1 MTAFGYNV
9 STITGK
15 WLKGTLVCLVIVFLC
30 VVQAIA
36 RRSAREPVELTL
48 YPAKIAES
56 PQEYALLPDAG
67 KLTDADAVPL
77 YEKAIRVMPKDIN
90 QMQIQDWLK
99 LPIEQ
104 FPQKKAEEV
113 VQKCVESLRLI
124 ARAARCKECK
134 WPEPTPGK
142 LPDNLAEYRRFA
154 FILELW
160 ARLEISRGQY
170 KGALGAIQTG
180 FAMARHIGQG
190 PASIQAM
197 VAGAI
202 GGLMYKEVEQFIQQ
216 KDSPNLYW
224 ALANLPRPL
233 VDMDR
238 ALEKELA
245 NLKNHLEKELANLKN
260 HDVSVRKEAEK
271 QMKEALD
278 KMRMMEKKGDTRLNA
293 LQCLE
298 AIRDYAAT
306 HDGQLPEQL
315 SDISD
320 VDVPQDV
327 LADKAFEYR
336 RTAEGAV
343 LQSAVPEGGEA
354 RDALRYEIVLKK

>member
-1 MTAFGYNV
+1 M
-9 STITGK
+9 K
-15 WLKGTLVCLVIVFLC
+15 RTLICIAIVLSA
-30 VVQAIA
+30 VAPVQA
-36 RRSAREPVELTL
+36 RTVELTL
-48 YPAKIAES
+48 HPAKIAES

-160 ARLEISRGQY
+160 AKLEISRGQY

-260 HDVSVRKEAEK
+260 HDVDVSVRKEAEK

-278 KMRMMEKKGDTRLNA
+278 KMRMQEKKGDTRLNA
-293 LQCLE
+293 LQFLE

-306 HDGQLPEQL
+306 HDGRLPETL

-320 VDVPQDV
+320 VDVPKD
-327 LADKAFEYR
+327 ATTGKAFEYR
-336 RTAEGAV
+336 RTEEGAV
-343 LQSAVPEGGEA
+343 LQSAIPKDDDP
-354 RDALRYEIVLKK
+354 RDAIRYEIILKK